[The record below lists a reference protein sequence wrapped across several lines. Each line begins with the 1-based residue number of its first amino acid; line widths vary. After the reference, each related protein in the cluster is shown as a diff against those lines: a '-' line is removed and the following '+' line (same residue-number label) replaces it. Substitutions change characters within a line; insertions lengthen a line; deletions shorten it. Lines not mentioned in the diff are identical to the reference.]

1 MINYF
6 KVNLGDFLEKWEKV
20 KRRKVDK
27 TKKKESG

>member
-6 KVNLGDFLEKWEKV
+6 KVYLGDFLEKWIKV